1 MRVIWCWLNSR
12 GIFKIWYGIEDW
24 LTNSILIEK
33 DMSSNDV
40 RNRREMRETAP
51 QLSKGPALNSQS
63 FFPSP
68 LLIQTWTYLLFLKC
82 FHQLLNARTRNAKHL
97 PPQDTFVRV
106 QLTSFSVHQEANI
119 GQRCHSG
126 LCLQPQWTNGELPR
140 EEGATPHD
148 FLLCLSSP

>member
-1 MRVIWCWLNSR
+1 MRVIWCWLNSC
-12 GIFKIWYGIEDW
+12 GIFKTWYGIEDW
-24 LTNSILIEK
+24 LTNSILIER

-51 QLSKGPALNSQS
+51 QLSKGPAPNSQS
-63 FFPSP
+63 FLPSP

-82 FHQLLNARTRNAKHL
+82 FHQLLNARTRNSKHL

-126 LCLQPQWTNGELPR
+126 LSPATVDQWRIAQRGRSHPTW
-140 EEGATPHD
+140 
-148 FLLCLSSP
+148 LCLSSP